1 VPETPA
7 TSQPTAPT
15 PQAGEPTL
23 RIQLYKSPIG
33 YSSRQRAT
41 VRSLG
46 LRRMHQVVVQR
57 DTPAMRGMLARV
69 PHLVR
74 IVEEEAPV
82 R

>member
-1 VPETPA
+1 VLENTTPVQPAAA
-7 TSQPTAPT
+7 TV
-15 PQAGEPTL
+15 

-57 DTPAMRGMLARV
+57 DTPAVRGMLARV

-74 IVEEEAPV
+74 IVQEDTRETA
-82 R
+82 

>member
-1 VPETPA
+1 VAETR
-7 TSQPTAPT
+7 TAPPAAET
-15 PQAGEPTL
+15 TV

-57 DTPAMRGMLARV
+57 DTPAVRGMLARV

-74 IVEEEAPV
+74 IVEEHTPYETA
-82 R
+82 